1 MLIRAVRMIG
11 KDFAAVAA
19 LIPGRT
25 NERCR
30 DRWVRS
36 LDIRE
41 ALEVVKWTPKED
53 AKLIEAVQKLGRH
66 WVPFAALVCTR
77 SNQQCRQ

>member
-1 MLIRAVRMIG
+1 MIG